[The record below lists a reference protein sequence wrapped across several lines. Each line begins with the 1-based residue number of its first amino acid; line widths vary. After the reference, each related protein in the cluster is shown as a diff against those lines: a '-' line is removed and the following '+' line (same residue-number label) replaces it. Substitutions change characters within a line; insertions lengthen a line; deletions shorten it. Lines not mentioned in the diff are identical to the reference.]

1 MTPIELESSI
11 GNNSGR
17 TNHRIMRLPEV
28 KAITG
33 LSRST
38 IYFRIALGTFPKQ
51 VPLGGRTVGWL
62 EAEIQNWLH
71 EQVEASRQPGES
83 NSSWN

>member
-1 MTPIELESSI
+1 MAPIELDSPTGII
-11 GNNSGR
+11 GGR
-17 TNHRIMRLPEV
+17 PKHRIMRLPEV
-28 KAITG
+28 KTITG

-51 VPLGGRTVGWL
+51 IPLGGRAVGWL

-71 EQVEASRQPGES
+71 EQVQASRQPGGADP
-83 NSSWN
+83 SWN